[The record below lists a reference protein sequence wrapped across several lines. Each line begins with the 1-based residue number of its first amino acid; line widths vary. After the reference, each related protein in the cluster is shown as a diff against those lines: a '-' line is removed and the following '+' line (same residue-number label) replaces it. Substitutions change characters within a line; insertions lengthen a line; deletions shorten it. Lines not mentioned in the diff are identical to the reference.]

1 MNLTFRRT
9 KILIK
14 LLGEVCEGVGE
25 GGSRSNIN
33 ETQINSPLDR
43 ELELFGLGTVS
54 KCRKKWNKT
63 LNVYQFVI
71 VNRNVQ

>member
-33 ETQINSPLDR
+33 ESQINSPHR